1 MIQENLFALSYLKLF
16 LQNNLQQEHSK
27 RAQTTNQQSNY
38 WKKEQTTVEICEINS
53 GLIKKAMFRNI
64 NVANIKSVFFF
75 VGLDNQNEFF
85 ENFVKKNI
93 LISLI

>member
-1 MIQENLFALSYLKLF
+1 
-16 LQNNLQQEHSK
+16 
-27 RAQTTNQQSNY
+27 
-38 WKKEQTTVEICEINS
+38 
-53 GLIKKAMFRNI
+53 MFRNI